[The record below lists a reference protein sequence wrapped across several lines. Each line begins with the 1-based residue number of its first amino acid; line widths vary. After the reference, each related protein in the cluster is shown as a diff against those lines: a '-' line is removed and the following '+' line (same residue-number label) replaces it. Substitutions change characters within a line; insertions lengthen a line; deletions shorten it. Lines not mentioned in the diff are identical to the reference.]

1 MNLYHYCSNATFLS
15 IVSTR
20 TVWASGL
27 SLSNDAMEGRWIRN
41 IFSDY
46 CDERKLHPNE
56 REQLLSTLDTLTRIL
71 IFGGFCMSAKAD
83 LLSQWR
89 GYADNGA
96 GVCIGFSKD
105 YLADLGDWNYK
116 SGGVHAHL
124 AQVIY
129 EPDQQKALIATDAE
143 ELFTLIAK
151 GALRTP
157 SLLSMETPTEEEE
170 RKANYMRL
178 STRLLTLFPHIY
190 KLKNPAFREEEEWR
204 LISMMLVSSDTENKG
219 PKSSGIYVHEAEFRA
234 TSDRIVPYRAIP
246 LEQLSRTAINEVIV
260 GPRNLTPDVVVEAG
274 LLRHGWQGTQV
285 RRSSASYR

>member
-1 MNLYHYCSNATFLS
+1 
-15 IVSTR
+15 
-20 TVWASGL
+20 
-27 SLSNDAMEGRWIRN
+27 MEGRWIREVLSN
-41 IFSDY
+41 Y
-46 CDERKLHPNE
+46 CDERNLHSYEKE
-56 REQLLSTLDTLTRIL
+56 RLLSSLDTLTKIL
-71 IFGGFCMSAKAD
+71 IFGGFCMSTKAD

-89 GYADNGA
+89 GYAENGA

-105 YLADLGDWNYK
+105 YLTDLCNWNFE
-116 SGGVHAHL
+116 SEGVHAHL

-143 ELFTLIAK
+143 EIFTLIAK

-204 LISMMLVSSDTENKG
+204 LISMMLVGTNTESKE

-246 LEQLSRTAINEVIV
+246 LEQLSRTAINEVII
-260 GPRNLTPDVVVEAG
+260 GPRNLTPDVVVEAA
-274 LLRHGWQGTQV
+274 LLRHGWQDAQV